1 MKPLFPETHP
11 VSLSKRD
18 ERRLSSHLISTR
30 RLNEILVMDS
40 VSTDDL
46 KRMVIIEAQRP
57 VPRMIIVRKLVGR
70 IHSRERQRILD
81 ALRG

>member
-1 MKPLFPETHP
+1 MKSLFPPTTP
-11 VSLSKRD
+11 VTLSKRD
-18 ERRLSSHLISTR
+18 ERRLSTHMISTR

-40 VSTDDL
+40 ISTDDL

-57 VPRMIIVRKLVGR
+57 HPRTIIVRKLVGR

-81 ALRG
+81 VLRG